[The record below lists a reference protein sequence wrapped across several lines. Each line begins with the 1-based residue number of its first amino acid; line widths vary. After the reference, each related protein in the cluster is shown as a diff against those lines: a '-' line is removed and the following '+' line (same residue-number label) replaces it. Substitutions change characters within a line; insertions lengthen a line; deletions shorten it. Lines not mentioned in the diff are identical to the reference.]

1 MRNYPLRITN
11 YDLSAIR
18 YKLSA
23 VIEVCRVHVI
33 EVEGLT
39 KKFNDF
45 TAVDAVSFKVRK
57 GEIFGFV
64 GPNGSGKSTTIRML
78 CGILDPTEG
87 SARVLD
93 FDIRQDP
100 ERIKERIGYMSQK
113 FSLYEDLTVYENL
126 EFYAGVYQVSPERM
140 RTKIDESLKLAGL
153 EAREDDITANLSV
166 AFKQRLALGC
176 ALIHDPD
183 LLFLD
188 EPTAGV
194 DPITRREVWNHLYA
208 LAEQGK
214 TSFVTTH
221 YMEEAERCTT
231 LGFIFNGKIIALG
244 SPKEV
249 RGKATSLEE
258 AFVSLTTV

>member
-1 MRNYPLRITN
+1 MN
-11 YDLSAIR
+11 
-18 YKLSA
+18 
-23 VIEVCRVHVI
+23 VIEVS
-33 EVEGLT
+33 GLT
-39 KKFNDF
+39 KRFGDF
-45 TAVDAVSFKVRK
+45 TAVDGISFGVKK

-78 CGILDPTEG
+78 CGILDATSG
-87 SARVLD
+87 SASVLG
-93 FDIRQDP
+93 FDIGKDP
-100 ERIKERIGYMSQK
+100 EKIKEKIGYMSQK

-126 EFYAGVYQVSPERM
+126 EFYAGVYQVPPEKM
-140 RTKIDESLKLAGL
+140 RAKIDEILKLAGL
-153 EAREDDITANLSV
+153 EDRESDLTANLAV

-176 ALIHDPD
+176 AIIHHPD

-194 DPITRREVWNHLYA
+194 DPITRREFWNHLYL

-249 RGKATSLEE
+249 RGEALSLEE
-258 AFVSLTTV
+258 AFVSLTKLT